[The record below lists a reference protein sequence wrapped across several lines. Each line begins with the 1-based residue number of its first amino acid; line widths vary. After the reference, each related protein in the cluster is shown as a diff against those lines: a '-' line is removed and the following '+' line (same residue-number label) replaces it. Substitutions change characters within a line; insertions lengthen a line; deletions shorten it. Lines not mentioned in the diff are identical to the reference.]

1 MSRLGGNGARAVL
14 SVDADEGRKILF
26 VRIGKRRLAFALL
39 FLFGAGLFAP
49 LSAETLGE
57 LFARVKSKV
66 AAGAYADGLLALSEL
81 EAEAKKPGNE
91 KALAPLRP
99 AAAFYR
105 GVCLA
110 ALGRPDEAKAEFA
123 VFIAANPDRDID
135 RKAYPASVI
144 AAFEQARKLRPGAG
158 AAEDTLSTLML
169 AYRSTTPPSESASP
183 PGPDWASGPVK
194 YVLAGGE
201 SRAFSRLSDD
211 TSRARF
217 VHLFWRARDPTPE
230 TPDNEF
236 RREFERRVAFADEQF
251 TEGSTRGSLTDRG
264 MVFVLLGPPT
274 GVARRPISAAEDTP
288 AVLPMTSSRLGTLRP
303 TAGPTEADQLANWKE
318 VWRYASD
325 VLPPGIPDRHVD
337 FAFVTRADY
346 GKKLLQRDG
355 PSIRTLEAARP
366 KPHPVD

>member
-1 MSRLGGNGARAVL
+1 M
-14 SVDADEGRKILF
+14 E
-26 VRIGKRRLAFALL
+26 KRRVVRATL
-39 FLFGAGLFAP
+39 FLLGAGLLAP

-57 LFARVKSKV
+57 LFARVKAKV
-66 AAGAYADGLLALSEL
+66 AAGSYAEGLLALGEL

-110 ALGRPDEAKAEFA
+110 ALGKPDEAKAEFA
-123 VFIAANPDRDID
+123 VFVAANPDRGID
-135 RKAYPASVI
+135 RKAYPASVV
-144 AAFEQARKLRPGAG
+144 AAFEEARKLRPGTG
-158 AAEDTLSTLML
+158 PSEETLSTLTL
-169 AYRSTTPPSESASP
+169 AYRSTTPPSESLSP

-194 YVLAGGE
+194 YVMAGGE

-251 TEGSTRGSLTDRG
+251 VEGPTRGSLTDRG

-274 GVARRPISAAEDTP
+274 GVARRPISASEDTP
-288 AVLPMTSSRLGTLRP
+288 AVLPMTSARMSAPRP
-303 TAGPTEADQLANWKE
+303 TVGPTEADQLSNWKE

-325 VLPPGIPDRHVD
+325 VLPAGMPDRHVD
-337 FAFVTRADY
+337 FSFVTRADY

-355 PSIRTLEAARP
+355 PSIRTLEAAKP
-366 KPHPVD
+366 KPRPVD

>member
-1 MSRLGGNGARAVL
+1 V
-14 SVDADEGRKILF
+14 
-26 VRIGKRRLAFALL
+26 KRRLACALP
-39 FLFGAGLFAP
+39 FLLGAGFVAP
-49 LSAETLGE
+49 LSAESLGE

-66 AAGAYADGLLALSEL
+66 VAGSYAEGLIALSEL
-81 EAEAKKPGNE
+81 EAEARKPGNE
-91 KALAPLRP
+91 KALEPLRP

-110 ALGRPDEAKAEFA
+110 ALGRPDEAKTEFA
-123 VFIAANPDRDID
+123 VYIAANPDRGID
-135 RKAYPASVI
+135 RKAYPASVV
-144 AAFEQARKLRPGAG
+144 AVFEEARKARPGAG
-158 AAEDTLSTLML
+158 PAEDTLSTLML
-169 AYRSTTPPSESASP
+169 AYRSTTPPSDPVSP

-251 TEGSTRGSLTDRG
+251 MEGSTRGSLTDRG

-288 AVLPMTSSRLGTLRP
+288 AVLPMTSSRLGAPRP
-303 TAGPTEADQLANWKE
+303 TVGPTEADQLSNWKE
-318 VWRYASD
+318 VWRYASEA
-325 VLPPGIPDRHVD
+325 LPSGIPDRHVD
-337 FAFVTRADY
+337 FSFVTRADY
-346 GKKLLQRDG
+346 GKRLLQRDG

-366 KPHPVD
+366 RPRPVD

>member
-1 MSRLGGNGARAVL
+1 V
-14 SVDADEGRKILF
+14 
-26 VRIGKRRLAFALL
+26 KRRLACALP
-39 FLFGAGLFAP
+39 FLLAAGFVAP
-49 LSAETLGE
+49 MSAESLGE

-66 AAGAYADGLLALSEL
+66 AAGSYAEGLMALSEL
-81 EAEAKKPGNE
+81 EAEARKPGNE
-91 KALAPLRP
+91 KALEPLRP

-110 ALGRPDEAKAEFA
+110 ALGRPDEAKPEFA
-123 VFIAANPDRDID
+123 VFIAANPDRGID
-135 RKAYPASVI
+135 RKAYPASVV
-144 AAFEQARKLRPGAG
+144 AAFEEARKSRPGAG
-158 AAEDTLSTLML
+158 PAEDTLSTLML
-169 AYRSTTPPSESASP
+169 AYRSTTPPSESVSP
-183 PGPDWASGPVK
+183 PGPDWATGPVK

-251 TEGSTRGSLTDRG
+251 MEGSTRGSLTDRG

-288 AVLPMTSSRLGTLRP
+288 AVLPMTSSRLGAPRP
-303 TAGPTEADQLANWKE
+303 TVGPTEADQLSNWKE

-325 VLPPGIPDRHVD
+325 VLPPGMPDRHVD
-337 FAFVTRADY
+337 FSFVTRADY
-346 GKKLLQRDG
+346 GKRLLQRDG

-366 KPHPVD
+366 RPRPVD

>member
-1 MSRLGGNGARAVL
+1 LSRPGNNRARAVL

-26 VRIGKRRLAFALL
+26 VRIGKRKLACSSL
-39 FLFGAGLFAP
+39 FLLGAGLFAP

-57 LFARVKSKV
+57 LFGRVKSKV
-66 AAGAYADGLLALSEL
+66 AAGAYAEGLAALGEL
-81 EAEAKKPGNE
+81 EAEARKPENE

-110 ALGRPDEAKAEFA
+110 ALGKPNEAKAEFA
-123 VFIAANPDRDID
+123 VFIAANPDRGID
-135 RKAYPASVI
+135 RKAYPASVV
-144 AAFEQARKLRPGAG
+144 AAFEEARKSRPGASQ
-158 AAEDTLSTLML
+158 AEDKLSPLML
-169 AYRSTTPPSESASP
+169 AYRSTNPPSESAAP

-194 YVLAGGE
+194 YFLAEGE
-201 SRAFSRLSDD
+201 KREYSRLSDD
-211 TSRARF
+211 YSRGRF
-217 VHLFWRARDPTPE
+217 VSFFWRARDPTPE
-230 TPDNEF
+230 TQDNEF

-288 AVLPMTSSRLGTLRP
+288 AVLPMTSARMGAPRP
-303 TAGPTEADQLANWKE
+303 TVGPTEADQLSNWKE

-325 VLPPGIPDRHVD
+325 VLPPGMPDRHVD
-337 FAFVTRADY
+337 FSFVTRADY

-355 PSIRTLEAARP
+355 PSIRTLEAAKP
-366 KPHPVD
+366 KPRPVD